1 MVNCSVVW
9 LIFKNGLHEE
19 AFCINTRGKYSIY
32 ISRILYICIP
42 NRIEDVRAFQMEVGF
57 FPANFIFTEI

>member
-1 MVNCSVVW
+1 MVVWLVGW

-19 AFCINTRGKYSIY
+19 DFSINTRGKYRIY

-42 NRIEDVRAFQMEVGF
+42 NHIEDVRAFQTKVDF
-57 FPANFIFTEI
+57 FPTNFIFTEI